1 MDKCIVLNADLND
14 AEALCDIFLNHI
26 SAHKEYISHGEIQMG
41 VGTGCFIDG
50 KLVADVS
57 ADARRCWMKYITG
70 NLTEPDRAYVGK
82 AVSESGDIK
91 GFCVAEIQE
100 DGAEPFGMLC
110 DLLVTEEYRG
120 TGAGS
125 ALFGSAIEWFH
136 ANEIKDI
143 YLESGLNNHSAHEYF
158 IRKGFVKVSE
168 IYKLK

>member
-1 MDKCIVLNADLND
+1 MADLKD
-14 AEALCDIFLNHI
+14 AEDLCDMFLNHI
-26 SAHKEYISHGEIQMG
+26 SAHREYISHGEIQMG

-57 ADARRCWMKYITG
+57 PDARRCWMRYITG

-82 AVSESGDIK
+82 AVSENGEIK

-110 DLLVTEEYRG
+110 DILVNEEYRG
-120 TGAGS
+120 TGTGS
-125 ALFGSAIEWFH
+125 ALFESAIEWFH
-136 ANEIKDI
+136 DQGIKDI
-143 YLESGLNNHSAHEYF
+143 YLESGLNNHAAHEYF
-158 IRKGFVKVSE
+158 IHKGFVKVSE